1 MHLLKALE
9 KHLPCAKILLEEA
22 PQSTLEDRAGEL
34 WAGIDPE
41 KYEAFCVY
49 GLSAPFYELARG
61 WLDENQKRRL
71 IFIEE
76 KPEALSQ
83 LLQNEDAILLLN
95 DLRVKIFFLESPL
108 QVEPV
113 ARKAAWCTVSQET
126 AILLLR
132 SGGWGAEFKH
142 HLEHYQLG
150 AHLTLSD
157 AADWGVSFMENCR
170 SALHLPHRDG
180 LSLRGKFAGIPA
192 LIMGAGP
199 SMEKWEGAEE
209 FARKGLIFA
218 GGSALNILDAEPHF
232 AASIDKEA
240 PYRQFKMHPYSETP
254 FCFQSRMNRENR
266 ALVHGPALLFPDP
279 AAPWINW
286 INGQEEGF
294 ESGWTVG
301 NFLTSLALF
310 LGCNPI
316 LLAGMDLCY
325 GGEQKYAHLDA
336 SFGSGLIQVGSNWTQ
351 RDWLMAARWTEELAA
366 KHPETQ
372 FLHVTEGSICNLKLD
387 PKAIERLPRLKQDLR
402 KQVHEAIQEI
412 PLMDASRLEEWEGSL
427 YRCKLNADSF
437 EHDEEEI
444 VYQLLL
450 KPLWEIWKPLFEREL
465 IYDTRQ
471 DKMELNQF
479 LFFQQV
485 LQDHIDEVEL

>member
-9 KHLPCAKILLEEA
+9 KHLPSAKILLEEA
-22 PQSTLEDRAGEL
+22 TQSALEDRADEL

-41 KYEAFCVY
+41 KYEALCVY
-49 GLSAPFYELARG
+49 GLSAPFYELARE

-108 QVEPV
+108 QIEPV

-132 SGGWGAEFKH
+132 SGVWGAEFKH

-157 AADWGVSFMENCR
+157 AADWGLSLMQNSR
-170 SALHLPHRDG
+170 LSLHLPRRNG
-180 LSLRGKFAGIPA
+180 LSLRGKFSNVPA
-192 LIMGAGP
+192 LILGAGP
-199 SMEKWEGAEE
+199 SMEKWKGAEE
-209 FARKGLIFA
+209 FSGKGLIFA
-218 GGSALNILDAEPHF
+218 GGSALNILDREPHF

-240 PYRQFKMHPYSETP
+240 PYRQFKMHPYFETP
-254 FCFQSRMNRENR
+254 FCFQSRMNPENR
-266 ALVHGPALLFPDP
+266 ALIHGPALLFPDP

-316 LLAGMDLCY
+316 LHAGMDLCY

-336 SFGSGLIQVGSNWTQ
+336 SFGSGLIRAGSNWTQ

-366 KHPETQ
+366 KNPETE

-412 PLMDASRLEEWEGSL
+412 PLMAANRLEEWEGSL

-437 EHDEEEI
+437 VHDEEEI

-450 KPLWEIWKPLFEREL
+450 KPLWDIWKPLFEREL

-485 LQDHIDEVEL
+485 LQDHIDG